1 MKNNQVLKI
10 GKYGDHDLARLALR
24 ERLNSMLQF
33 GRVSLKQGEEKPRY
47 DVKSGKGVITRAD
60 GTVIFEA
67 SLAGLVE
74 NGEQVRLALVAF
86 NRVLRERGILQ
97 FVRDN
102 RDLRKLVNIAGSE
115 VVLFG
120 FDSRSKKRV
129 QRYQLVRDI
138 VLNDICV
145 TLTALPKK
153 LSDAVE
159 LGKLVEANFL
169 AQLEAAKGDAAT
181 TAQLEELGVAL
192 GVLKATSVP
201 APKPKQADTTQSKP
215 PKGEVK
221 NGKKRRRGRKRN
233 RKPTADALD
242 SPFGGPGLILPEIF
256 PPNPPEAFRV
266 LLEALN
272 GVTLPSPDAPEATE
286 ASAIAP
292 TSEMKKK
299 RRRRPRNRKGKAV
312 VPQTTSEPATETV
325 VEPAVEPQG

>member
-33 GRVSLKQGEEKPRY
+33 GRVLLKDGEAKPRY

-74 NGEQVRLALVAF
+74 TGEQVRLALVAY

-97 FVRDN
+97 YVRDN
-102 RDLRKLVNIAGSE
+102 RDLHKLVNIAGSE

-138 VLNDICV
+138 VLSDIGV

-159 LGKLVEANFL
+159 LGKQVEANFL
-169 AQLEAAKGDAAT
+169 AQLEAAKGDSAK
-181 TAQLEELGVAL
+181 TAQLEKLGVEL
-192 GVLKATSVP
+192 GVLKATAVP
-201 APKPKQADTTQSKP
+201 APKPKAKVETEKSAEAKP
-215 PKGEVK
+215 
-221 NGKKRRRGRKRN
+221 GKKRRRKRGRKGGAAAIS
-233 RKPTADALD
+233 PTVQTAT
-242 SPFGGPGLILPEIF
+242 P
-256 PPNPPEAFRV
+256 
-266 LLEALN
+266 
-272 GVTLPSPDAPEATE
+272 APEAT
-286 ASAIAP
+286 ASADAP
-292 TSEMKKK
+292 ATSETKKK
-299 RRRRPRNRKGKAV
+299 RRRRPRNRKPKAV
-312 VPQTTSEPATETV
+312 VTQASSESATEAQSAET
-325 VEPAVEPQG
+325 QS